1 MPPPRPPSPAIPE
14 LTRRRAEQI
23 LAQLCDKRVPP
34 HVRDRVRLAVAVR
47 GNTITL
53 TEERA
58 PWRDDPGAEWTSS
71 HVAQFRYH
79 ASSQQWSLYWADR
92 NGRWRPFGE
101 APPTADI
108 AQLAH
113 ALDLDTTGTFWG

>member
-1 MPPPRPPSPAIPE
+1 MATSRPSSTPLPE
-14 LTRRRAEQI
+14 LTRRRAEQV

-34 HVRDRVRLAVAVR
+34 HARAMVRLAVAFR

-71 HVAQFRYH
+71 HVAQFRFQP
-79 ASSQQWSLYWADR
+79 ASQLWALYWCDR
-92 NGRWRPFGE
+92 DTRWHRFE
-101 APPTADI
+101 ETPPTADI

-113 ALDLDTTGTFWG
+113 AVDLDTTGIFWG